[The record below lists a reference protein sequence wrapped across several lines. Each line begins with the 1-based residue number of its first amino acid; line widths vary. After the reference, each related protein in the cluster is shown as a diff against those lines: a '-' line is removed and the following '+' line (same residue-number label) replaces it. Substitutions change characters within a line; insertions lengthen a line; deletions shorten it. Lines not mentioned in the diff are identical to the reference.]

1 MATKTE
7 LISSVAEKTKV
18 TKAVIEDVL
27 EAIMG
32 SLVASDKTTL
42 KGFGTFEWKTKKART
57 GRNPKTGAVIDIPE
71 STTLHFKPSHGLKWL

>member
-42 KGFGTFEWKTKKART
+42 KGFGTFE
-57 GRNPKTGAVIDIPE
+57 
-71 STTLHFKPSHGLKWL
+71 